1 MSIEFHLLVVSI
13 RKVQDEYSDPIMPTR
28 DELKALIDQLPEDK
42 LRGVRRTLELNLNLQ
57 HLPSEMEQ
65 MKQRSREYKNSVLRK
80 FQENRKPGTLGAGTG
95 SGFVSSHNG
104 VPFGRQAFHYWDD
117 KALVHQSRQTFD
129 GPEIEIM
136 ERLSFSADRTML
148 VCSLEISSGGHTV
161 QHQDGFPISS
171 GQPAMIL

>member
-65 MKQRSREYKNSVLRK
+65 MKQRSREYKQCVAEISGESKTGNARSR
-80 FQENRKPGTLGAGTG
+80 NRK
-95 SGFVSSHNG
+95 
-104 VPFGRQAFHYWDD
+104 WIC
-117 KALVHQSRQTFD
+117 
-129 GPEIEIM
+129 E
-136 ERLSFSADRTML
+136 
-148 VCSLEISSGGHTV
+148 
-161 QHQDGFPISS
+161 
-171 GQPAMIL
+171 